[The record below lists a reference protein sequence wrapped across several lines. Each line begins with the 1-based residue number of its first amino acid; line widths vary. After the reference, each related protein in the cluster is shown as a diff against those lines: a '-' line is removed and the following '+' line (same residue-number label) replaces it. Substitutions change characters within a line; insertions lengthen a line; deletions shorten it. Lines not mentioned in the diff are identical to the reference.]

1 MSSSKLYQLPLPYS
15 SHPCILPWYC
25 TLPTEELPQ
34 CIPHLCPRCMLNM
47 STTTDCLKSKQVCI
61 AVVSPVSRHHLAVW
75 TLLIINC
82 TRATVLLVFHISQ
95 EIVQRKCGKN
105 NLFGLLWC
113 HPHGRLVHS
122 KPTRQNAKCIFNN
135 ASGSAQPVIE
145 NLLFMVSPSFRIRFH
160 ELG

>member
-15 SHPCILPWYC
+15 SHPCVLPWYC
-25 TLPTEELPQ
+25 TLPIEEFPQ

-47 STTTDCLKSKQVCI
+47 STIIDCLKSKQVCI

-75 TLLIINC
+75 TLLIISC

-122 KPTRQNAKCIFNN
+122 KPTCQMHFQQCVWLC
-135 ASGSAQPVIE
+135 SAC
-145 NLLFMVSPSFRIRFH
+145 N
-160 ELG
+160 